1 MWGGMEQSP
10 GNRDIEKVTGEA
22 DVIMTRG
29 TQIETLGQLM
39 ASSASE
45 LEDIATGSTELR
57 GKAVDKL
64 REGIGEAYVE
74 LRNVSQMYEPTG
86 PVVYDYGVALDDLKP
101 KINTHVDRCEMLWA
115 TYDSLP
121 GDREGRGVGGLFQ
134 PDEGSAEAAA
144 QQVEDDEKQAAY
156 EEWESEAKLF
166 DDDYEDWE
174 DAFDLAAERVGT
186 ILDGSLKDSKW
197 DMLDGFVADLLTVLK
212 WVGIAVAVLGMII
225 GGPFLA
231 ALGAILALATL
242 ALTVY
247 QFLRDDATV
256 TDLAFAVIGVI
267 PFGSIGKGGGAFV
280 DDMLGGFPKGG
291 LSGFARNAS
300 DFAGSFSAFGRGF
313 SRSLGQGGNVLNGFN
328 RGLAGMQG
336 AAGRMG
342 DGGFINALTRIGTGQ
357 NGSDLA
363 SLDWGGAIDIVK
375 HQVGL
380 GDLVTG
386 GGVTGDLPGWSPDGA
401 LMGGDPEPITP
412 PDLPWEQ

>member
-1 MWGGMEQSP
+1 MDQSP
-10 GNRDIEKVTGEA
+10 GNRDIEKVSGEA
-22 DVIMTRG
+22 DVIMERG

-45 LEDIATGSTELR
+45 LEDIATGTTTLR

-64 REGIGEAYVE
+64 KEGIGEAYVE
-74 LRNVSQMYEPTG
+74 LRNVAQMYEPTG
-86 PVVYDYGVALDDLKP
+86 PVVHAYGVALDDLKP
-101 KINTHVDRCEMLWA
+101 KINTHVDTCETLWS

-121 GDREGRGVGGLFQ
+121 GDREGRGTGGLFG
-134 PDEGSAEAAA
+134 PDEGSPEAAEQKA
-144 QQVEDDEKQAAY
+144 EDDAKQEAY
-156 EEWESEAKLF
+156 EAWETEAGLF

-174 DAFDLAAERVGT
+174 AAFDLAAERVGT

-197 DMLDGFVADLLTVLK
+197 DMLDGFVADMLTVLK

-247 QFLRDDATV
+247 QVLRDDAGLTE
-256 TDLAFAVIGVI
+256 LAFAIVGVI
-267 PFGSIGKGGGAFV
+267 PFGSIGKGGGAFL

-291 LSGFARNAS
+291 LSGFARNAG

-313 SRSLGQGGNVLNGFN
+313 SRGLGQGGGLLNSLN
-328 RGLAGMQG
+328 RGIAGMQG
-336 AAGRMG
+336 NAGRFA
-342 DGGFINALTRIGTGQ
+342 DGGFVNALTRLATGQ

-363 SLDWGGAIDIVK
+363 TLDWGGGIDIVK
-375 HQVGL
+375 HSVGNADMATN
-380 GDLVTG
+380 GQATG
-386 GGVTGDLPGWSPDGA
+386 GLPSPSLDEAAIGSN
-401 LMGGDPEPITP
+401 PEPITP
-412 PDLPWEQ
+412 PDLPWED

>member
-1 MWGGMEQSP
+1 MWGGMDESP
-10 GNRDIEKVTGEA
+10 GKRDIEKVTGEP
-22 DVIMTRG
+22 DVIMERG

-45 LEDIATGSTELR
+45 LEDIATGSTQLR

-64 REGIGEAYVE
+64 KEGIGEAYVE
-74 LRNVSQMYEPTG
+74 LRNVAQMYEPTG
-86 PVVYDYGVALDDLKP
+86 PVVYDYGVALEDLKP
-101 KINTHVDRCEMLWA
+101 KINAHVDECERLWA
-115 TYDSLP
+115 AYDALP
-121 GDREGRGVGGLFQ
+121 GDREGRGTGGLFG
-134 PDEGSAEAAA
+134 PDEGSPEAAEQKA
-144 QQVEDDEKQAAY
+144 EDEEKKQAY
-156 EEWESEAKLF
+156 EDWETEAGYF

-174 DAFDLAAERVGT
+174 AAFDLAAERVGT

-197 DMLDGFVADLLTVLK
+197 DMLDGFVADMLTVLK

-247 QFLRDDATV
+247 QVLRDDAGMTE
-256 TDLAFAVIGVI
+256 LAFAIVGVI
-267 PFGSIGKGGGAFV
+267 PFGSIGKGGGAFL

-313 SRSLGQGGNVLNGFN
+313 SRSLNQGGSILNGLN
-328 RGLAGMQG
+328 RGIAGMQG
-336 AAGRMG
+336 NAGRFA
-342 DGGFINALTRIGTGQ
+342 DGGFLNALTRLATGQ

-363 SLDWGGAIDIVK
+363 TMDWGGGVDVLK
-375 HQVGL
+375 HVYGTVDM
-380 GDLVTG
+380 GMDGKVTG
-386 GGVTGDLPGWSPDGA
+386 GLPSPSLDGA
-401 LMGGDPEPITP
+401 AIGSNPEPITP
-412 PDLPWEQ
+412 PDLPWD